1 MTQALTTLLILSA
14 VIESILSAARLPPA
28 SSNTFLSNETD
39 SMSSKQDFKHRYAE
53 FWPDDVQIGCTELRA
68 KRFISD
74 GFCTSIKPIKE
85 VVCAGHC
92 LPIKEQ
98 NLPWWSE
105 FTKIWAKPKLKEW
118 RCVEAVTKLKKV
130 QLMCENGEIR
140 TYKIKVVKSCRCK
153 NFDKRPNRTDNLEQK
168 KRRRRHRRKV
178 RKDKD
183 KDKSRRNKRDKTAKR
198 NNDRKRER
206 RRKDKHNANSDSQRR
221 SREQLTIDDISAVE

>member
-1 MTQALTTLLILSA
+1 M
-14 VIESILSAARLPPA
+14 VIRFIF
-28 SSNTFLSNETD
+28 FLS
-39 SMSSKQDFKHRYAE
+39 
-53 FWPDDVQIGCTELRA
+53 DDVQIGCTELRA

-105 FTKIWAKPKLKEW
+105 FTKVWAKPKLKEW

-183 KDKSRRNKRDKTAKR
+183 KEKDKSRRNKRDKTAKR

-206 RRKDKHNANSDSQRR
+206 RRKDKLNANSDSQRR
-221 SREQLTIDDISAVE
+221 SREQLHVTIDDISAVE